1 MDGPTFAWALARVCG
16 LAAFAALAVSLLTG
30 LGLRT
35 GVLDWLGSSREL
47 RGLHEYTTLLWAP
60 LGGLHVLALL
70 LDDTA
75 RVRPLDLLVPFQVPY
90 GGLAVGLGT
99 LSLQAYLLVGVTG
112 WLRRRMGARAWRWAH
127 RLSYPAFG
135 TVFGHGLL
143 AGTDWGDPVVS
154 ALTWATAGLLLFLTV
169 ARVAWGRLPR

>member
-16 LAAFAALAVSLLTG
+16 LAAFTALSISLLTG

-35 GVLDWLGSSREL
+35 GVLDWLGSNREL
-47 RGLHEYTTLLWAP
+47 RALHEYATVLWAP

-70 LDDTA
+70 LDTTA
-75 RVRPLDLLVPFQVPY
+75 RVGLTDLLVPFRMPY
-90 GGLAVGLGT
+90 GTLAIGLGT
-99 LSLQAYLLVGVTG
+99 LSLQTYLLVGVTG

-135 TVFGHGLL
+135 LLFGHGLL
-143 AGTDWGDPVVS
+143 AGTDWGDPVIS
-154 ALTWATAGLLLFLTV
+154 TLAWATAGLLLLLTV
-169 ARVAWGRLPR
+169 ARMVWGRLP